1 MKLYVG
7 NLSSKTTDTD
17 LSSAFERFGTV
28 ESASVVIR
36 PENCRSLGYG
46 FVEIADENKARKA
59 IVVLDGS
66 VLHDR
71 TIDVSEVK
79 PSRGGPGRHDSW
91 G

>member
-36 PENCRSLGYG
+36 PENGRS
-46 FVEIADENKARKA
+46 
-59 IVVLDGS
+59 
-66 VLHDR
+66 
-71 TIDVSEVK
+71 
-79 PSRGGPGRHDSW
+79 
-91 G
+91 